1 MEKLCDLHTH
11 STASDG
17 SVSPSQLPQM
27 AVDCGLSAIVL
38 CDHNTVAGL
47 PEFLEGAK
55 GLPVEA
61 IPGIEFSTEFED
73 TELHI
78 LALYIRPEHYP
89 QINAVLE
96 DFQRRK
102 AESNVQLVAALKN
115 AGIVIDYDALLR
127 QHSYIN
133 RAHIAQALTGAGYT
147 ESVKDAFKK
156 YLHPEKGYYI
166 PPKRP
171 DAFETIQ
178 MIKSFG
184 AVAVLAHP
192 FLNLDEAGLRR
203 FLPEAKARGLDA
215 METLYSKYD
224 PETTA
229 LAKKIAE
236 EYGILESGGSD
247 FHGTAKPDIQLGT
260 GRGELRI
267 SCELLEL
274 LKGRKK

>member
-1 MEKLCDLHTH
+1 MEKFCDLHTH

-17 SVSPSQLPQM
+17 SIPPSQLPQM

-61 IPGIEFSTEFED
+61 VPGIEFSTEFEA

-89 QINAVLE
+89 AINAVLE
-96 DFQRRK
+96 DFKRRK
-102 AESNVQLVAALKN
+102 AESNMQLVAALKD
-115 AGIVIDYDALLR
+115 AGIVIDYDEILR

-133 RAHIAQALTGAGYT
+133 RAHIAQALTEAGYT
-147 ESVKDAFKK
+147 ESVKEAFKK
-156 YLHPEKGYYI
+156 YLAPEKGYYT

-171 DAFETIQ
+171 DAYEIIA

-192 FLNLDEAGLRR
+192 FLNLDEGGLRR
-203 FLPEAKARGLDA
+203 FLPEARDRGLDA
-215 METLYSKYD
+215 METLYAKYD

-229 LAKKIAE
+229 LARKIAG

-247 FHGTAKPDIQLGT
+247 FHGTAKPDIQMGT
-260 GRGELRI
+260 GRGDLRI
-267 SCELLEL
+267 PLSFLTR
-274 LKGRKK
+274 LKDRKK

>member
-1 MEKLCDLHTH
+1 MEKYCDLHTH

-17 SVSPSQLPQM
+17 SVPPSRLPQM
-27 AVDCGLSAIVL
+27 AAECGLSAIVL

-61 IPGIEFSTEFED
+61 VPGIEFSTEFED

-89 QINAVLE
+89 RINTLLE
-96 DFQRRK
+96 DFKRRK
-102 AESNVQLVAALKN
+102 AESNVQLVVALKN
-115 AGIVIDYDALLR
+115 AGICIDYDAILR

-133 RAHIAQALTGAGYT
+133 RAHIAQALTEAGYT
-147 ESVKDAFKK
+147 ESVKEAFKK
-156 YLHPEKGYYI
+156 YLAPEKGYYT

-171 DAFETIQ
+171 DAFETIEL
-178 MIKSFG
+178 IKSFG

-192 FLNLDEAGLRR
+192 FLNLDEAGLHR
-203 FLPEAKARGLDA
+203 FLPEAKCRGLDA

-229 LAKKIAE
+229 LAKKIAGQ
-236 EYGILESGGSD
+236 YGILESGGSD

-260 GRGELRI
+260 GRGDLRI
-267 SCELLEL
+267 PLTFLNR
-274 LKGRKK
+274 LKERKK